1 MDKGF
6 HQMALDKNKI
16 YADTPGKK
24 NVIHFNNAGA
34 SLMTQVVLDTQK
46 DYLDLEASIGGYEA
60 LAKSQEK
67 IENVYKSVAKL
78 INANADEIAIVEN
91 ATVGWAMAFYAIDF
105 KPGDRILTV
114 EAEYVSNFIA
124 YLHMAKETGV
134 SIEVIPSGEDGKLQ
148 IDILEQMID
157 ENVKLISATHVPTNS
172 GLVNAVA
179 EIGKVAKK
187 HNILFLLDACQSAG
201 QMPLD
206 VEELGCDM
214 LSATSRKYLRGP
226 RGVGFLYVR
235 KSIIKTLHPPIVDL
249 RSAKWVS
256 PTVYEL
262 RPDAKRFENW
272 EGNGAAKLGFG
283 AAVDYALDIGIDNIK
298 ARIDELAANLR
309 QKLSELNAVHVHA
322 ISDQQ
327 CAITTFYVEG
337 HEAAEIV
344 HQLREKGINTSLSEP
359 SSTLLDATKNKLPNL
374 IRASI
379 HYYNDEDEIDQFIDI
394 LRTILQ

>member
-1 MDKGF
+1 
-6 HQMALDKNKI
+6 MALDKNKI

-24 NVIHFNNAGA
+24 NIIHFNNAGA
-34 SLMTQVVLDTQK
+34 SLVTQTVLDTQK

-60 LAKSQEK
+60 LAQSQEK
-67 IENVYKSVAKL
+67 FENVYKSVAKL
-78 INANADEIAIVEN
+78 INANEDEIAIVEN

-124 YLHMAKETGV
+124 YLHIAKEKGV
-134 SIEVIPSGEDGKLQ
+134 SVEVIPSGEDGNLQ

-179 EIGKVAKK
+179 EIGNVAKK

-206 VEELGCDM
+206 VEELNCDM

-235 KSIIKTLHPPIVDL
+235 KSIIKTLHPPIIDL
-249 RSAKWVS
+249 RSASWVS
-256 PTVYEL
+256 PSVYEL

-283 AAVDYALDIGIDNIK
+283 AAVDYALDVGIDNIK
-298 ARIDELAANLR
+298 ARIDELAASLR
-309 QKLSELNAVHVHA
+309 LKLSKIKGVHIHA

-327 CAITTFYVEG
+327 CAITTFYVDG
-337 HEAAEIV
+337 HEAADVV
-344 HQLREKGINTSLSEP
+344 HKLREKGINTSLSEP
-359 SSTLLDATKNKLPNL
+359 GSTLLDATKNKLPNL

-379 HYYNDEDEIDQFIDI
+379 HY
-394 LRTILQ
+394 

>member
-1 MDKGF
+1 MAFDK
-6 HQMALDKNKI
+6 DKI
-16 YADTPGKK
+16 YKDTPGKN

-34 SLMTQVVLDTQK
+34 SLMTQIVLDTQK

-60 LAKSQEK
+60 LALSQEK
-67 IENVYKSVAKL
+67 IENVYRSVAKL
-78 INANADEIAIVEN
+78 INADKQEIAIVEN

-124 YLHMAKETGV
+124 YLHMAKEKGV
-134 SIEVIPSGEDGKLQ
+134 SIEVIPSGEDGDLQ

-235 KSIIKTLHPPIVDL
+235 KSVIETLHPPIVDL
-249 RSAKWVS
+249 RSATWVS

-262 RPDAKRFENW
+262 RPDARRFETW
-272 EGNGAAKLGFG
+272 EDNCAAKLGFG
-283 AAVDYALDIGIDNIK
+283 AAVDYALDVGLDNIK
-298 ARIDELAANLR
+298 ARNDELAGYLR
-309 QKLSELNAVHVHA
+309 KSLAELEGVHIHA
-322 ISDQQ
+322 ISKAQ
-327 CAITTFYVEG
+327 CAITTFHVEG
-337 HEAAEIV
+337 FVAADLV
-344 HQLREKGINTSLSEP
+344 TKLREKGINTSLSEP
-359 SSTLLDATKNKLPNL
+359 NSALLDATKNKLPNL

-379 HYYNDEDEIDQFIDI
+379 HYYNDENEIDKFIEELTD
-394 LRTILQ
+394 LTKD